1 MSNGKDARDRAGAAV
16 SGGPSE
22 VGCARIGVAG
32 WRRPAVRV
40 LPRAWTRPKYFSI
53 WKGRLLRAG
62 VAHSNLAPS
71 QPAAPLPA
79 LVPVMVKPARMDE
92 SVGRSEPIRDAEFG
106 LGVTLPNGIALNF
119 RLPSVRALP
128 PLLAELSR
136 PSC

>member
-1 MSNGKDARDRAGAAV
+1 MAKTRGTVRAQRSAEVRAKWAAHV
-16 SGGPSE
+16 SAWQAGGGRQSE
-22 VGCARIGVAG
+22 YCRERG
-32 WRRPAVRV
+32 
-40 LPRAWTRPKYFSI
+40 LDPKYFSI

>member
-1 MSNGKDARDRAGAAV
+1 MAKTRGTVRAQRSAEVRAKCAAHV
-16 SGGPSE
+16 SAWQAGGGRQSE
-22 VGCARIGVAG
+22 YCRERG
-32 WRRPAVRV
+32 
-40 LPRAWTRPKYFSI
+40 LDPKYFSI

-136 PSC
+136 LSC